1 MKNIILSIIFLI
13 VFSVSMTANEKV
25 STKKY
30 LLNGKVA
37 HLMVETGPFGSDI
50 FLNKKYKKN
59 LSYNTPGEN
68 LFPKMFVRDG
78 NYSVTWINYKEECV
92 KLNLFD
98 SLSDSGRELVCRGF
112 EFISSQTE
120 IVYDRG
126 RPRFL
131 FFRGINGLDNED
143 IFIHDMDRNLTKRIT
158 NTSGDENRI
167 IIENNDVSDKYS
179 VSMRTQTLNHKYK
192 YSVNLDELTAS
203 LKEKTE
209 IKRGPLTKSTFIE
222 TELNTIVGFGDSITW
237 GKMRMNNLSD
247 SYNPSLTYWAKAS
260 EYFNSEY
267 GQTYTIN
274 LGVNRDSSLM
284 GVERMDRDL
293 LNGKGY
299 FFLVLFGTNDV
310 GKGSFSSTS
319 TTNNLK
325 WILENARDNY
335 RMYPII
341 STVPPQ
347 KRFRAGV
354 EYFKKQ
360 TEELNVK
367 IKSMAS
373 ENDFSFIDTYK
384 AFFDNPNGWEAMLE
398 DIKGNHPSP
407 SGHQVMA
414 DLIIPII
421 LSLPPEKLSDIVISV
436 NNGRNSFNIS
446 CSRNREFDFQGY
458 KIKFGFSSSL
468 MNREVIYPSNHFS
481 VYLYP
486 FDLSLNRKIFFKI
499 KSVDKSGNSSNY
511 SETYSILLN

>member
-1 MKNIILSIIFLI
+1 MTFL
-13 VFSVSMTANEKV
+13 VSSSANEKLF
-25 STKKY
+25 TKKHFFK
-30 LLNGKVA
+30 GKVTR
-37 HLMVETGPFGSDI
+37 LEVETSPFGSDI
-50 FLNKKYKKN
+50 FLKGKHKKN

-68 LFPKMFVRDG
+68 LFPKMFIKNN
-78 NYSVTWINYKEECV
+78 NYLVTWINHSENSV
-92 KLNLFD
+92 KLNIFD
-98 SLSDSGRELVCRGF
+98 SIDDSGRELICRDF
-112 EFISSQTE
+112 KFISSQTE
-120 IVYDRG
+120 IVYNRG

-131 FFRGINGLDNED
+131 LFRGIRNLDNED
-143 IFIHDMDRNLTKRIT
+143 IFIHDMDRNKTRRVT
-158 NTSGDENRI
+158 NTSENENRI
-167 IIENNDVSDKYS
+167 IIDNNDITYKNFIF
-179 VSMRTQTLNHKYK
+179 MRTQTLTHKYK
-192 YSVNLDELTAS
+192 YRINVEKLTAV
-203 LKEKTE
+203 LDKKTE
-209 IKRGPLTKSTFIE
+209 IIRGRLNRFAFTK

-237 GKMRMNNLSD
+237 GKMRMNNLPD
-247 SYNPSLTYWAKAS
+247 SHNPDLTYWAKAS
-260 EYFNSEY
+260 EHFNDKY

-310 GKGSFSSTS
+310 GNGSFSSTS

-325 WILENARDNY
+325 WILENARYNY
-335 RMYPII
+335 GMYPII

-347 KRFRAGV
+347 KRFKAGV

-360 TEELNVK
+360 TEELNGK
-367 IKSMAS
+367 IKTMAS
-373 ENDFSFIDTYK
+373 ENNFPFIDTYK

-421 LSLPPEKLSDIVISV
+421 LSLPPERPLNMVIAV
-436 NNGRNSFNIS
+436 NKGRNSFNIS
-446 CSRNREFDFQGY
+446 CSKNREFDFQGY
-458 KIKFGFSSSL
+458 KIKFGFSPSL

-481 VYLYP
+481 VYFYP

-511 SETYSILLN
+511 SKIYSVRIN